1 MICMMTGKEVKMMTL
16 DEIMSDAQN
25 DENKAVYDALRR
37 QQEKFRI
44 LVETAFEEIESV
56 ENVDDNANTNVII
69 GAQMM
74 ADRILSELDSE

>member
-1 MICMMTGKEVKMMTL
+1 MMTGKEVKMMTL

>member
-1 MICMMTGKEVKMMTL
+1 MMTGKEVKMMTL

-56 ENVDDNANTNVII
+56 ENVDGNANTNVII